1 MLTGRVES
9 EPMTSDL
16 ISELFRIA
24 ATWTDD
30 KARQAEMVSAWLAG
44 QARSLPRIKRRPHA

>member
-1 MLTGRVES
+1 M
-9 EPMTSDL
+9 SDL

-30 KARQAEMVSAWLAG
+30 KARQAAMVNAWMAG
-44 QARSLPRIKRRPHA
+44 RANRLPKSRQEGLSNAAK

>member
-1 MLTGRVES
+1 
-9 EPMTSDL
+9 MTNAL

-30 KARQAEMVSAWLAG
+30 KAVQSSMVNAWMLG
-44 QARSLPRIKRRPHA
+44 RTKSLPRVKGKRRA

>member
-1 MLTGRVES
+1 
-9 EPMTSDL
+9 MTSDL

-30 KARQAEMVSAWLAG
+30 KARQSQMVSAWMAG
-44 QARSLPRIKRRPHA
+44 NGRRLPKVKVPRA